1 MIAGVM
7 RLVSALVAGW
17 EAAAAQVDQEVLAA
31 VEAQRAPL
39 IETMRELVSIESGS
53 RDAEGLRRIAAVIA
67 GRLRALGGEVELVAH
82 DDPYVMVDTPAEIG
96 RSVVGRFRGR
106 GRGRGRILL
115 LAHMDTVYRR
125 GQLAE
130 QPFRM
135 SDGRAHGLGIA
146 DDKSGVALI
155 LHTLAVLRAIS
166 FDDYELITV
175 LVNADEEVSSAGS
188 RHLITALG
196 AEHDAVFSCE
206 GGGASDRLALTTAG
220 IGAVLLEV
228 RGRASH
234 AGGAPEQGWN
244 ALYELAHQVLR
255 MRGLSD
261 AEAGIKLNWTLAS
274 AGSARN
280 VIPAIARAT
289 ADVRVL
295 RVAAYDEV
303 ERMVRVPETTVEVS
317 FERRRPPLEASDAS
331 RALAAHAQAVYGEL
345 GRDLQVTEQ
354 AAGGGTDAAFAALKN
369 GCAGHRRVR
378 PGGLWRPLGRPR
390 VRRARLGGAAAVPAG
405 AHGDGR
411 GPRRA
416 LVKTF
421 VPRRLMLGSSHGRSD
436 PGIDHARHDP
446 CGGALDRSGI
456 SRGGSRKP
464 ARTSGDRP
472 RNPFARRAF
481 VAP

>member
-1 MIAGVM
+1 MIADVM
-7 RLVSALVAGW
+7 RLVPALVAGGVVLCGW
-17 EAAAAQVDQEVLAA
+17 AAALQAAAQVDPEVLAA
-31 VEAQRAPL
+31 VEAQREPL

-67 GRLRALGGEVELVAH
+67 GRLRPLGGAVELVAH

-106 GRGRGRILL
+106 GRGRILL

-130 QPFRM
+130 QPFRV
-135 SDGRAHGLGIA
+135 SDGRAYGLGIA

-155 LHTLAVLRAIS
+155 LHTLAVLRAVG

-280 VIPAIARAT
+280 VIPAVARAT

-303 ERMVRVPETTVEVS
+303 ERMVRERIGDRLVPETTVEVS
-317 FERRRPPLEASDAS
+317 FERRRPPLEANDAS

-345 GRDLQVTEQ
+345 GRDLRVTEQ
-354 AAGGGTDAAFAALKN
+354 AAGGGTDAAFAALETDAPVIE
-369 GCAGHRRVR
+369 GF
-378 PGGLWRPLGRPR
+378 GLVGY
-390 VRRARLGGAAAVPAG
+390 G
-405 AHGDGR
+405 AH
-411 GPRRA
+411 
-416 LVKTF
+416 
-421 VPRRLMLGSSHGRSD
+421 SD
-436 PGIDHARHDP
+436 DREYVE
-446 CGGALDRSGI
+446 LDS
-456 SRGGSRKP
+456 
-464 ARTSGDRP
+464 
-472 RNPFARRAF
+472 
-481 VAP
+481 VAPRLYLLARMVMDAARGAR

>member
-1 MIAGVM
+1 MWIA
-7 RLVSALVAGW
+7 LCGW
-17 EAAAAQVDQEVLAA
+17 ATAAPQAAAQVDPEVLAV

-106 GRGRGRILL
+106 GRGRILL

-130 QPFRM
+130 QPFRV
-135 SDGRAHGLGIA
+135 SDGRAYGLGIA

-155 LHTLAVLRAIS
+155 LHTLAVLRAVG

-261 AEAGIKLNWTLAS
+261 AEAGIKLNWTLAT

-280 VIPAIARAT
+280 VIPAVARAT

-303 ERMVRVPETTVEVS
+303 ERMVRERIGDRLVPETTVEVS

-345 GRDLQVTEQ
+345 GRDLQVTDQ
-354 AAGGGTDAAFAALKN
+354 AAGGGTDAAFAALETDAPVIE
-369 GCAGHRRVR
+369 GF
-378 PGGLWRPLGRPR
+378 GLVGY
-390 VRRARLGGAAAVPAG
+390 G
-405 AHGDGR
+405 AH
-411 GPRRA
+411 
-416 LVKTF
+416 
-421 VPRRLMLGSSHGRSD
+421 SD
-436 PGIDHARHDP
+436 DREYVE
-446 CGGALDRSGI
+446 LDS
-456 SRGGSRKP
+456 
-464 ARTSGDRP
+464 
-472 RNPFARRAF
+472 
-481 VAP
+481 VAPRLYLLARMVMDAARGAR

>member
-1 MIAGVM
+1 MWVV
-7 RLVSALVAGW
+7 LCGW
-17 EAAAAQVDQEVLAA
+17 EAAAAQVDPEVLAA

-106 GRGRGRILL
+106 GRGRILL

-130 QPFRM
+130 QPFRV
-135 SDGRAHGLGIA
+135 SDGRAYGLGIA

-155 LHTLAVLRAIS
+155 LHTLAVLRAIG

-280 VIPAIARAT
+280 VIPAVARAT

-303 ERMVRVPETTVEVS
+303 ERMVRERIGDRLVPETTVEVS
-317 FERRRPPLEASDAS
+317 FERRRPPLEANDAS

-345 GRDLQVTEQ
+345 GRDLRVTEQ
-354 AAGGGTDAAFAALKN
+354 AAGGGTDAAFAALETDAPVIE
-369 GCAGHRRVR
+369 GF
-378 PGGLWRPLGRPR
+378 GLVGY
-390 VRRARLGGAAAVPAG
+390 G
-405 AHGDGR
+405 AH
-411 GPRRA
+411 
-416 LVKTF
+416 
-421 VPRRLMLGSSHGRSD
+421 SD
-436 PGIDHARHDP
+436 DREYVE
-446 CGGALDRSGI
+446 LDS
-456 SRGGSRKP
+456 
-464 ARTSGDRP
+464 
-472 RNPFARRAF
+472 
-481 VAP
+481 VAPRLYLLARMVMDAARGAR